1 MIWLSPLLF
10 LGTLTIHA
18 QAAANLFCP
27 HHFASLDVE
36 IQNDNNNNDAS
47 ASSEWAKKFNTNYLR
62 AFYNTLEKDGAL
74 RALRTLAHRENLSQE
89 WADQT
94 LSTLSDPD
102 QTPVRCSTAAE
113 RARHGLFFIE
123 IGSSDFGTRFE
134 DFFFE
139 PFAEGVAIEA
149 VPELAEALPQRPGL
163 FVENVAMGCGVGVTS
178 IPFYHITREK
188 VNALQLPRWALGTA
202 SFDESLAKSYEQQYP
217 GFGWSNAVEQITVPC
232 LTWHDLVDKYGISA
246 TPIVYHAAKEQKNTK
261 LRTLDLLKIDAEGA
275 DATILANA
283 LDWFA
288 SESAKSKLAPAW
300 PTRIRWE
307 TAHKDN
313 DATTDHL
320 HQRLLDIGYVCTFSK
335 EDQDLDCFYHNGNLR
350 NTLKQKMSTLSDQP
364 KYHHTPV
371 SLGDGDKATLAVS
384 LPLRSEQTNLELQ
397 KFCTEFEISEVE
409 CNGLLDHVYRDVE
422 QQNKKRAR
430 ISTTS
435 VNIDV
440 VFGNG
445 GTGTLVLS
453 LPFSTQQA
461 KIETDRFCLDHG
473 IDVVGCVQ
481 LFARVFVQ

>member
-1 MIWLSPLLF
+1 MIGSSTLF
-10 LGTLTIHA
+10 FLATITFFHS
-18 QAAANLFCP
+18 QAADIFCP

-36 IQNDNNNNDAS
+36 IQNDNALAS
-47 ASSEWAKKFNTNYLR
+47 REGATKFNTNYLR
-62 AFYNTLEKDGAL
+62 AFYNILEEDGAS
-74 RALRTLAHRENLSQE
+74 RALRTLAHREHLSPE

-149 VPELAEALPQRPGL
+149 VPELAEALPKRPGL
-163 FVENVAMGCGVGVTS
+163 FVENVAMGCGAGVTS

-202 SFDESLAKSYEQQYP
+202 SFDEALAKSYEQQYP
-217 GFGWSNAVEQITVPC
+217 GFGWSNAVENITVPC

-246 TPIVYHAAKEQKNTK
+246 TPIVHNEAKEQENTK
-261 LRTLDLLKIDAEGA
+261 LRRNLDLLKIDAEGA

-288 SESAKSKLAPAW
+288 SESAKSKIAPAW

-335 EDQDLDCFYHNGNLR
+335 DDQDLDCFYHNGNLR
-350 NTLKQKMSTLSDQP
+350 NTLKKKMSTFAP

-371 SLGDGDKATLAVS
+371 SLGDGDKAMLAVS
-384 LPLRSEQTNLELQ
+384 LPLRSEQTNRELRN
-397 KFCTEFEISEVE
+397 FCTEFEISELE
-409 CNGLLDHVYRDVE
+409 CKGLLDHVYRDVE
-422 QQNKKRAR
+422 TQNKAMAR

-435 VNIDV
+435 LNIPV

-445 GTGTLVLS
+445 GTGTLELS
-453 LPFSTQQA
+453 LPLSTQQA
-461 KIETDRFCLDHG
+461 TIEIDRFCLGHG
-473 IDVVGCVQ
+473 IDAVECVQ
-481 LFARVFVQ
+481 LFASVFVQGNGH